1 MKQLATHL
9 ASLLALATLLACGT
23 SGGTTKAATDAA
35 IEDSTNGSAE
45 DTATDTVADTAVDT
59 AVDTATVD
67 TGSGSDT
74 TADTSETA
82 DTAADTAADTT
93 ADTTLEDTATDTAP
107 DTVADTAAD
116 TTVEDTAADTTADTT
131 PIPEDWIPS
140 RCSPIEAE
148 LAAAR
153 EEMALCDR
161 SSQCALQLNPL
172 CPYGGGCYE
181 FFRLDK
187 DRSLLT
193 SVYDRFVA
201 GNCGDFVCRCASP
214 PPSGCIDGSCQAC
227 PDVCTTACPA
237 DCLCATDGCGCDIPV
252 CAGSLTDCGGLL
264 EAMRTAIADM
274 QPCNADSDCTAEL
287 APACAELG
295 CYYAHNT
302 SAQTSHLASLSASYD
317 SLSCSSLST
326 SACRCGPPPSAVCR
340 ANRCVTE

>member
-1 MKQLATHL
+1 MKQLAIHL

-23 SGGTTKAATDAA
+23 SGGTARAGTDADS
-35 IEDSTNGSAE
+35 EDSSNGSAQ
-45 DTATDTVADTAVDT
+45 DTTADTIADTTITDTGPASDTTVADTT
-59 AVDTATVD
+59 TVD

-74 TADTSETA
+74 TADTAADTA
-82 DTAADTAADTT
+82 VEDTAADTIADTDT
-93 ADTTLEDTATDTAP
+93 DTNADTI
-107 DTVADTAAD
+107 ADTLVDD
-116 TTVEDTAADTTADTT
+116 TTDTTADTT

-153 EEMALCDR
+153 EEMAMCDR
-161 SSQCALQLNPL
+161 SSQCATQLNPL

-187 DRSLLT
+187 DRSLIT

-201 GNCGDFVCRCASP
+201 GSCGDFVCRCASP
-214 PPSGCIDGSCQAC
+214 PSSGCIDGSCRAC
-227 PDVCTTACPA
+227 PDICPTVCPA
-237 DCLCATDGCGCDIPV
+237 DCLCATDGCGCAIPV

-264 EAMRTAIADM
+264 DAMRTAIADM
-274 QPCNADSDCTAEL
+274 QPCNLDSDCAAEL

-302 SAQTSHLASLSASYD
+302 SAQTSHLAALTTSYD

-326 SACRCGPPPSAVCR
+326 SACRCGPPPAAVCR
-340 ANRCVTE
+340 ANRCITE

>member
-1 MKQLATHL
+1 
-9 ASLLALATLLACGT
+9 
-23 SGGTTKAATDAA
+23 
-35 IEDSTNGSAE
+35 
-45 DTATDTVADTAVDT
+45 
-59 AVDTATVD
+59 
-67 TGSGSDT
+67 
-74 TADTSETA
+74 
-82 DTAADTAADTT
+82 
-93 ADTTLEDTATDTAP
+93 
-107 DTVADTAAD
+107 
-116 TTVEDTAADTTADTT
+116 
-131 PIPEDWIPS
+131 
-140 RCSPIEAE
+140 
-148 LAAAR
+148 
-153 EEMALCDR
+153 MALCDR

-187 DRSLLT
+187 DRSLIT

-201 GNCGDFVCRCASP
+201 GDCGDFVCRCGAP
-214 PPSGCIDGSCQAC
+214 PPTGCIDGSCQAC

-252 CAGSLTDCGGLL
+252 CAGSITDCGGLL
-264 EAMRTAIADM
+264 DAMRTAIADM

-302 SAQTSHLASLSASYD
+302 SAQTSHLASLTASYD

>member
-1 MKQLATHL
+1 MA
-9 ASLLALATLLACGT
+9 
-23 SGGTTKAATDAA
+23 
-35 IEDSTNGSAE
+35 
-45 DTATDTVADTAVDT
+45 DTVTDTT
-59 AVDTATVD
+59 
-67 TGSGSDT
+67 
-74 TADTSETA
+74 
-82 DTAADTAADTT
+82 
-93 ADTTLEDTATDTAP
+93 
-107 DTVADTAAD
+107 AD
-116 TTVEDTAADTTADTT
+116 TTVEDTAADTTADST

-140 RCSPIEAE
+140 RCSPIEAD

-237 DCLCATDGCGCDIPV
+237 DCLCATDGCGCAIPV

-264 EAMRTAIADM
+264 DAMRTAIADM
-274 QPCNADSDCTAEL
+274 QPCNADTDCTAEL

-326 SACRCGPPPSAVCR
+326 SACRCGPAPAAVCR

>member
-23 SGGTTKAATDAA
+23 SGGAAKAATDAA
-35 IEDSTNGSAE
+35 IEDSASGSAE
-45 DTATDTVADTAVDT
+45 DTATDIVADTAVDT

-74 TADTSETA
+74 TEDTSETA

-93 ADTTLEDTATDTAP
+93 IEDTAT

-116 TTVEDTAADTTADTT
+116 TTAADTAADST

-187 DRSLLT
+187 DRSLIT

-214 PPSGCIDGSCQAC
+214 PPTGCIDGSCQAC

-264 EAMRTAIADM
+264 DAMRTAIADM

-302 SAQTSHLASLSASYD
+302 SAQTSHLASLTASYD

>member
-23 SGGTTKAATDAA
+23 SGGTTQAGTDAA
-35 IEDSTNGSAE
+35 IEDSANGSAQ
-45 DTATDTVADTAVDT
+45 DTTADTVAETT
-59 AVDTATVD
+59 TD

-74 TADTSETA
+74 TADTSEGTDTA
-82 DTAADTAADTT
+82 PDTAADTTLEDTAADTAADTT
-93 ADTTLEDTATDTAP
+93 LEDTAA

-116 TTVEDTAADTTADTT
+116 TTVEDTTADTAADTT

-140 RCSPIEAE
+140 RCSPIEAD

-161 SSQCALQLNPL
+161 SSQCATQLNPL

-201 GNCGDFVCRCASP
+201 GDCGDFVCRCASP

-264 EAMRTAIADM
+264 DAMRTAIADM
-274 QPCNADSDCTAEL
+274 QPCNADSDCAAEL

-302 SAQTSHLASLSASYD
+302 MAQTSHLASLTASYD

-326 SACRCGPPPSAVCR
+326 SACRCGPAPAAVCR
-340 ANRCVTE
+340 TNRCVTE

>member
-1 MKQLATHL
+1 MKQLAAHL
-9 ASLLALATLLACGT
+9 ASLLALATLIACGT
-23 SGGTTKAATDAA
+23 SGGTTKAGTDAA
-35 IEDSTNGSAE
+35 VEDSASGSAD
-45 DTATDTVADTAVDT
+45 DTTADT

-82 DTAADTAADTT
+82 DTATDTAADTT
-93 ADTTLEDTATDTAP
+93 IEDTATDTTIEDTATDTTLEDTAA
-107 DTVADTAAD
+107 
-116 TTVEDTAADTTADTT
+116 DTAADTTADTT

-153 EEMALCDR
+153 EEMAMCDR
-161 SSQCALQLNPL
+161 SSQCAIQLNPL

-187 DRSLLT
+187 DRSIIT

-237 DCLCATDGCGCDIPV
+237 DCSCATDGCGCPIPV
-252 CAGSLTDCGGLL
+252 CAGALSDCGGLL
-264 EAMRTAIADM
+264 DAMRTAIADM
-274 QPCNADSDCTAEL
+274 QPCNADSDCAAEL

-302 SAQTSHLASLSASYD
+302 SAQTSHLAALTASYD

-326 SACRCGPPPSAVCR
+326 SACRCGPAPAAVCR